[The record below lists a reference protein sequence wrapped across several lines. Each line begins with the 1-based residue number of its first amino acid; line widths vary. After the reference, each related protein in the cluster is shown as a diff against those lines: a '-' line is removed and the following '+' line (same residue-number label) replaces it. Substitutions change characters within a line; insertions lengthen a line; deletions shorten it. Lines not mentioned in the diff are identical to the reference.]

1 MRFDALGIQKKGYE
15 LVKQNIG
22 RSLVFSSEASSV
34 MKDAHYGH
42 LHMARR
48 VDRMRWS
55 GGPVRGERSPQM
67 RMNVAT
73 LRVRGSRRAE
83 GFAGHLRIF
92 RFLQLMTKPALLP
105 GYKRNLLRR
114 HESRLPHWV
123 NLYKKKKKAKN
134 DTNGASA
141 WMEVG
146 SGRLWKQKQKKVQ
159 IINIAAVSL

>member
-1 MRFDALGIQKKGYE
+1 MRFDALGIHKKGYE

-48 VDRMRWS
+48 VDGMRWS

-67 RMNVAT
+67 RMSVAT
-73 LRVRGSRRAE
+73 LRVRGSRGAE

-105 GYKRNLLRR
+105 GFKRNLLRR

-123 NLYKKKKKAKN
+123 NLYKKNQPGHKWCFCVNGGLLWQTLKTEAKKK
-134 DTNGASA
+134 
-141 WMEVG
+141 
-146 SGRLWKQKQKKVQ
+146 RVQ